1 MGGFADQVRAFGELA
16 LRRAE
21 AAFRA
26 SAAQVAH
33 EAGVVRED
41 AEAAIAGGRIGEAIS
56 ISVTG
61 ADTREQEYRDG
72 AVRLAAQ
79 RWQAIVAETAV
90 ER

>member
-1 MGGFADQVRAFGELA
+1 LA

-21 AAFRA
+21 ATFRA

-41 AEAAIAGGRIGEAIS
+41 AEAAGAAIAIARMEETFSLG
-56 ISVTG
+56 VTG
-61 ADTREQEYRDG
+61 DDARRREYADG

-90 ER
+90 KR